1 MERKQSIWQEGRRY
15 LLQWDVPGIITTSAG
30 PRTSRIRGE
39 AVLVVRGDHENA
51 RGLYLDRFGIAAAGV
66 EAHKS
71 HTGVITVRGLSAS
84 GAVTLGRRVDT
95 VRVEAACDI
104 NYESLDRAK
113 GREVDKGCY
122 YIPATEPA
130 AAVIEGQATTAGR
143 RPRLESTRIYVSC
156 AAGEFEEVVAIEILL
171 KNALLTPIAGPG
183 VHYRFGEDGE
193 WAPSSDSNIDSNV
206 CIASSRRQLII
217 QPVAFQSSA
226 TDASPSGSTSAAQ
239 LATAQTVWSKSCIDF
254 VIRSTVT
261 ITNSTLKTSSNVTD
275 IRNAYTDSDPNAIEV
290 FFVQNALSAQGGG
303 TAGAIGVASCKP
315 VIAEPNSGNP
325 VLVAHELGHVLNL
338 LHPGTGSNSDPG
350 TVMAPTGSAMA
361 PGTQLVT
368 HIMCTSIANPV
379 LQTTTTACC
388 FTHDIPNHYLR
399 DFPTD
404 VGNEPSE
411 PIGAGMNRYAMSNV
425 WNRRTNTP
433 GSSSA
438 ATGPEHERPVRFNA
452 DMTPRTNYLFAR
464 VEQLVNLPVRNAVV
478 RFFLK
483 HPGSGGGAT
492 NLQLLGEVA
501 VAAGLGVGAPQN
513 VSLPWTVPTGTPNH
527 SCIFAV
533 VRTDAEPEGDQSS
546 LDWWQFETLSYND
559 NDWAQRNLDIE
570 NVSSSNAGDSNS
582 YESAPF
588 FIYLPP
594 ANQRPS
600 RSLTLEIDAT
610 QARALRA
617 LSLEVVNGRKSN
629 LKPGRAQSIR
639 IDIREVRERLVVVL
653 HAEVPAGLKVGTR
666 LTVGVNPSIGKR
678 EFVGW
683 ATQFRVA
690 AARDV
695 LAQTLDD
702 AAAAFGDL
710 AELADLPRVHALF
723 CAIGKDR
730 CERPY
735 SSAVMV
741 DRLGTMRRELERTG
755 SELGRLGAARLTGAG
770 DAMRRLVEM
779 LDAYATR
786 KVSVETTIAAYRAV
800 CNRTM
805 MAAALMVEQ
814 SIRARK

>member
-1 MERKQSIWQEGRRY
+1 MEDQRNTWADGRRY
-15 LLQWDVPGIITTSAG
+15 LLQWDVSGIITTSGG
-30 PRTSRIRGE
+30 PRMSRIRGE
-39 AVLVVRGDHENA
+39 AVLVVRGDHEKT

-66 EAHKS
+66 EARKS
-71 HTGVITVRGLSAS
+71 HTGVITVRGLSAT
-84 GAVTLGRRVDT
+84 GAVTLGRRVHT
-95 VRVEAACDI
+95 LRIEAACDI
-104 NYESLDRAK
+104 NYESLDRAQ

-122 YIPATEPA
+122 YLPATEPA
-130 AAVIEGQATTAGR
+130 AAVIEGRAVTERGR
-143 RPRLESTRIYVSC
+143 VRLESARIHISC
-156 AAGEFEEVVAIEILL
+156 AAGGLEEVVAIEVVL
-171 KNALLTPIAGPG
+171 KRAILTPMAAPEL
-183 VHYRFGEDGE
+183 HYNFSEDGE
-193 WAPSSDSNIDSNV
+193 WAPSQDSNIDSNV

-217 QPVAFQSSA
+217 QPVGFRSSA

-239 LATAQTVWSKSCIDF
+239 LATAQTVWGKSCIDL
-254 VIRSTVT
+254 VIRATVT
-261 ITNSTLKTSSNVTD
+261 ITNATLKTSSNVTD
-275 IRNAYTDSDPNAIEV
+275 IRNAYTDTDPNVIEV
-290 FFVQNALSAQGGG
+290 FLVDNALSAQGGG
-303 TAGAIGVASCKP
+303 TAGGIGVASCKP
-315 VIAEPNSGNP
+315 VIAEPNGGNP

-388 FTHDIPNHYLR
+388 FTHDIPNHNLR

-425 WNRRTNTP
+425 WNRLTNTP
-433 GSSSA
+433 GTPSA
-438 ATGPEHERPVRFNA
+438 ATGPEHEHPVRFNS

-483 HPGSGGGAT
+483 NPGSGGGAA
-492 NLQLLGEVA
+492 NLHLLGEVA
-501 VAAGLGVGAPQN
+501 VPAGLSVGTPQT
-513 VSLPWTVPTGTPNH
+513 VSLPWTVPTGVPNH

-533 VRTDAEPEGDQSS
+533 VRSDAEPEGDQSG

-594 ANQRPS
+594 ARQRPS
-600 RSLTLEIDAT
+600 QSLTLEIDAT
-610 QARALRA
+610 RARPLRA
-617 LSLEVVNGRKSN
+617 LALEVITGKTTS
-629 LKPGRAQSIR
+629 LTPGRVQSVRIGIR
-639 IDIREVRERLVVVL
+639 GVRERLVVVL
-653 HAEVPAGLKVGTR
+653 HAEIPGGLKVGTA

-678 EFVGW
+678 GLIGW
-683 ATQFRVA
+683 ASQFRVVRP
-690 AARDV
+690 RDV
-695 LAQTLDD
+695 VAQTLDA

-710 AELADLPRVHALF
+710 ADLADLPGVHTLF
-723 CAIGKDR
+723 CSIGR
-730 CERPY
+730 NCRERPY
-735 SSAVMV
+735 S
-741 DRLGTMRRELERTG
+741 LGEIVGHLAAARPSLEHAG
-755 SELGRLGAARLTGAG
+755 SELGRLGAARVTGAG
-770 DAMRRLVEM
+770 EATRRLLKVLE
-779 LDAYATR
+779 AYATG
-786 KVSVETTIAAYRAV
+786 KASAETAAAAYRAM
-800 CNRTM
+800 CNRAM
-805 MAAALMVEQ
+805 MAAALMVE
-814 SIRARK
+814 RAATD